1 MALGTG
7 IFLIV
12 VGAILRWGVG
22 LKFDSVNLNNIGY
35 ICMAAG
41 VIALGLSVWM
51 NAQRGKSTHHEVM
64 ETKATEVAPPPP
76 TSQV

>member
-12 VGAILRWGVG
+12 LGAILSWGVSAV
-22 LKFDSVNLNNIGY
+22 FTSVNLVVIGY

-51 NAQRGKSTHHEVM
+51 YSQRGKSTHHEVM
-64 ETKATEVAPPPP
+64 ETKSAEVPPPALRG
-76 TSQV
+76 

>member
-12 VGAILRWGVG
+12 VGAILRWGVTA
-22 LKFDSVNLNNIGY
+22 DPASVNLDAIGY
-35 ICMAAG
+35 ICMVAG

-51 NAQRGKSTHHEVM
+51 NAQRGKSTHHEVL
-64 ETKATEVAPPPP
+64 ETKKTEVTPPAP
-76 TSQV
+76 QG

>member
-12 VGAILRWGVG
+12 VGAILSWGV
-22 LKFDSVNLNNIGY
+22 KDNVESVNFVVIGY

-41 VIALGLSVWM
+41 VIALALSMWM
-51 NAQRGKSTHHEVM
+51 NAQKGRTTHHEVM
-64 ETKATEVAPPPP
+64 ETKKGEVPPP

>member
-12 VGAILRWGVG
+12 LGAILSWGVSAV
-22 LKFDSVNLNNIGY
+22 FASVNLVVIGY

-64 ETKATEVAPPPP
+64 ETKQTEATPPAP
-76 TSQV
+76 TA

>member
-12 VGAILRWGVG
+12 LGAILSWGVTDN
-22 LKFDSVNLNNIGY
+22 LDSINLVVIGY
-35 ICMAAG
+35 ICMSAG

-64 ETKATEVAPPPP
+64 ETKKTEGTPPAP
-76 TSQV
+76 QA

>member
-12 VGAILRWGVG
+12 LGAILSWGVT
-22 LKFDSVNLNNIGY
+22 DSLAGVNLAVIGY
-35 ICMAAG
+35 ICMSAG

-64 ETKATEVAPPPP
+64 ETKAPEVTPPSP
-76 TSQV
+76 QA

>member
-12 VGAILRWGVG
+12 VGAILSWGVTATFAS
-22 LKFDSVNLNNIGY
+22 LNLVVIGY
-35 ICMAAG
+35 ICMTAG

-51 NAQRGKSTHHEVM
+51 NAQRGRTTHHEVM
-64 ETKATEVAPPPP
+64 ETKSTPAAPPAP
-76 TSQV
+76 QA

>member
-7 IFLIV
+7 IFLLV
-12 VGAILRWGVG
+12 LGAILSWGVTDN
-22 LKFDSVNLNNIGY
+22 LANVNLVVIGY

-64 ETKATEVAPPPP
+64 ETKNTDVAPKA
-76 TSQV
+76 